1 VLLEAEAVG
10 ATSAESI
17 VTVAALD
24 WAEVAPKLSLTV
36 TVIE

>member
-10 ATSAESI
+10 ATNADFT
-17 VTVAALD
+17 VTVEAED
-24 WAEVAPKLSLTV
+24 WAEVAPKVSLTV